1 MTLFC
6 PRVKQA
12 EAMSNGKPSKSNL
25 TLSSS
30 NPISKKTKRGRRT
43 RRRGISRGPDGILA
57 GYGSSITSVF
67 SSRSTS
73 DGQIVRGFDLL
84 PNFTLGSNISFYLT
98 ANPAAWNGTR
108 IAAIA
113 SGYQSYRPLSVR
125 VHYRPQTGST
135 STVAVFIGTLWQTNY
150 ITARSAVEPSLLTSP
165 GGVYTPAWQSCIT
178 NIHCGNYLPQ
188 RMFPTRDPHMTT
200 VPFAF
205 IVRATDGGSNDV
217 STSMPG
223 RLFVEYTYEFRNAIG
238 SGTGFSPS
246 VVNTYE
252 ITKGVYKLGST
263 AEPPPVRGVLVDFD
277 SHYLP
282 DLPLGGLVSWT
293 QGETASDMSVPYRLS
308 INGSDAANYSGTLY
322 VYSDNGSP

>member
-1 MTLFC
+1 
-6 PRVKQA
+6 
-12 EAMSNGKPSKSNL
+12 MSNGTTKKTPL

-30 NPISKKTKRGRRT
+30 NPITIVNTSRRKTGRRR

-84 PNFTLGSNISFYLT
+84 PNFQLGQNISFYLT
-98 ANPAAWNGTR
+98 SNPAAWNGTR

-150 ITARSAVEPSLLTSP
+150 ITTRSAVEPSLLTSP

-178 NIHCGNYLPQ
+178 SVHCGNYLPQ
-188 RMFPTRDPHMTT
+188 RMYPTRDPHMTT
-200 VPFAF
+200 VPFAI
-205 IVRATDGGSNDV
+205 IVRATDGS
-217 STSMPG
+217 STDNSVAMPG

-238 SGTGFSPS
+238 SGTGFAPS
-246 VVNTYE
+246 KVLQYTIANGTY
-252 ITKGVYKLGST
+252 TST
-263 AEPPPVRGVLVDFD
+263 TPPPRGVLVDANGG
-277 SHYLP
+277 YTT

-293 QGETASDMSVPYRLS
+293 ESGDNTYKLN
-308 INGSDAANYSGTLY
+308 INGTDANNISSS
-322 VYSDNGSP
+322 VFIYSDNGAP